1 MRAIDL
7 LRAYSQLKNFVTMI
21 KLMLFLSKKLTFF
34 FSFFLFFLSKSQ
46 KALMAAKTKGG
57 RRRGAV
63 EHGRLSSSPLP
74 STSTIGNKNSEP
86 ANLPVEENSQVPNRA
101 LTRLFSKL
109 SEPFC
114 RSKAK
119 EKTPAQFHL
128 LVFSSI
134 LSLPLIDAIDCSR
147 NQPSDS

>member
-1 MRAIDL
+1 
-7 LRAYSQLKNFVTMI
+7 MI
-21 KLMLFLSKKLTFF
+21 KLMLFLSEKLTFF

-46 KALMAAKTKGG
+46 KALMAAKTQGG

-63 EHGRLSSSPLP
+63 EHDRLSSSAPP
-74 STSTIGNKNSEP
+74 STSAIGKKNSGP
-86 ANLPVEENSQVPNRA
+86 ANMSVEENSQVPNRA

-109 SEPFC
+109 SSPFC